1 VRQADRNALLG
12 KAAVACGVYY
22 VLAILALHAI
32 QRDVNPLN
40 VFMSEYVLGR
50 AGVLMTTTFF
60 VWAAGLAALAIA
72 FRDTLT
78 LHRKG
83 KIGVVFLW
91 IGVLGLIGS
100 GLFPTDPH
108 SRIAT
113 TAGALH
119 VVSGL
124 IALPVM
130 TVGMILL
137 SLEFGD
143 DQRWRAIATIALTL
157 AVFRL
162 IPFLSGLVLR
172 GGPGS
177 GLAQR
182 ISIGVGIVWMIL
194 VGSRVTRISRNAQLP

>member
-1 VRQADRNALLG
+1 MLG
-12 KAAVACGVYY
+12 KIAVVCGVYY

-32 QRDVNPLN
+32 QRHVNPLN

-50 AGVLMTTTFF
+50 AGLLMTTTFF
-60 VWAAGLAALAIA
+60 VWAAGLSAIA
-72 FRDTLT
+72 MAVRDTLT
-78 LHRKG
+78 LHPKG
-83 KIGVVFLW
+83 KVGLAFLW
-91 IGVLGLIGS
+91 IGVLGLISS

-108 SRIAT
+108 SRIVT
-113 TAGALH
+113 TAGAIH

-130 TVGMILL
+130 TVGMIVL
-137 SLEFGD
+137 SLEFSR
-143 DQRWRAIATIALTL
+143 DQRWDPIATIALTL

-162 IPFLSGLVLR
+162 IPFVYTGLVLR

-182 ISIGVGIVWMIL
+182 ISIGVGIAWIIL
-194 VGSRVTRISRNAQLP
+194 VGSRLTRISRQTQLS